1 MNQNLFQYADE
12 LGPEKI
18 IVIYEP
24 KLGLRAIA
32 VVDNVARGPALGG
45 CRMAPDVTLDECFR
59 LARSMT
65 MKNAAAGLAHGGG
78 KSVIMADPRM
88 APESKEA
95 IIRAFAHALRDV
107 RDYIVGPDMGT
118 NERDMARIHDEI
130 GRSAGLPRE
139 IGGIP
144 LDEIGATGFGVAIA
158 AEAAQ
163 EFCDV
168 KIAGARVAIQGYGA
182 VGKHAARFL
191 GARGATLVAASD
203 STATVADAGGLD
215 VKALTAFKDGGGHLA
230 DYTAGK
236 RMDRDAIV
244 AVECD
249 IWIPAA
255 RPDVVTM
262 KNVESLR
269 TRLILQGANIPIS
282 ADAETRL
289 HQRGVLVVPD
299 FIANAGGVI
308 CAAVEYQ
315 RGTQAIAMQTIEEK
329 IRDNTRAVLLA
340 VRRGGVTP
348 RQAALELA
356 RERVVSAMKLRRF

>member
-1 MNQNLFQYADE
+1 MP
-12 LGPEKI
+12 PE
-18 IVIYEP
+18 
-24 KLGLRAIA
+24 R
-32 VVDNVARGPALGG
+32 
-45 CRMAPDVTLDECFR
+45 
-59 LARSMT
+59 
-65 MKNAAAGLAHGGG
+65 
-78 KSVIMADPRM
+78 
-88 APESKEA
+88 KEA
-95 IIRAFAHALRDV
+95 IIRAFAQALRDV

-130 GRSAGLPRE
+130 GRSVGLPRE

-158 AEAAQ
+158 AEVAQ
-163 EFCDV
+163 EFCAV
-168 KIAGARVAIQGYGA
+168 KIAGARVAIQGFGA

-191 GARGATLVAASD
+191 AARGAVLVAASD
-203 STATVADAGGLD
+203 STATVSDPRGLE
-215 VKALTAFKDGGGHLA
+215 VGALIAFKDGGGRLS
-230 DYTAGK
+230 DYSAGT

-244 AVECD
+244 GIECD

-262 KNVESLR
+262 KNVETLR
-269 TRLILQGANIPIS
+269 TKLILQGANIPIS
-282 ADAETRL
+282 SDAENRL

-315 RGTQAIAMQTIEEK
+315 RGTQALAMQSIEEK
-329 IRDNTRAVLLA
+329 IRENTRAVLLA
-340 VRRGGVTP
+340 VRERGITP

-356 RERVVSAMKLRRF
+356 RERVISAMKLRRF